1 MDRIL
6 ADETIAKGKYICKLY
21 LFKSHTFL
29 KIVIDEM
36 IRMLKEEFSVEKID
50 KSYNECCNDDLVKV
64 SPEVERITQ
73 AIDDLCDMVSKD
85 LVFNCKKLEKGFKE
99 KCDEIKR

>member
-1 MDRIL
+1 MLLNI
-6 ADETIAKGKYICKLY
+6 EFNI
-21 LFKSHTFL
+21 TFDSKQNL
-29 KIVIDEM
+29 KNFSNVTDEM
-36 IRMLKEEFSVEKID
+36 IRMLKEEFSQEKID
-50 KSYNECCNDDLVKV
+50 QSYDKCCNDDLVKV